1 MIKQLPINDAS
12 LYRNTTTRKNS
23 ATDNVSSSDKPSGK
37 TSVKPVDN
45 LTKERTSTSHSTPQ
59 NTKTKNTKKPS
70 KIAYGALLAFAAV
83 VVGAFLF
90 GTYLGNHSEEPG
102 ASYVPTKSVA
112 KQENKQDTAKDTSK
126 KSEQKQ
132 NNQKKQDKDKMKA
145 SVDSLQNDKGNTE
158 NNSTS
163 RSDNSASPAPQ
174 EPQVDVEGAKA
185 AFNSF
190 VYDAGSGDYQAA
202 YSYVEPKA
210 MSYDDFVYLNKK
222 RKTFSQG
229 ITVTDIHPDGD
240 GNVFFRFTKATG
252 TEGSITMTNDNGW
265 KVLLF
270 SGVYSGID

>member
-1 MIKQLPINDAS
+1 M
-12 LYRNTTTRKNS
+12 
-23 ATDNVSSSDKPSGK
+23 
-37 TSVKPVDN
+37 
-45 LTKERTSTSHSTPQ
+45 
-59 NTKTKNTKKPS
+59 
-70 KIAYGALLAFAAV
+70 
-83 VVGAFLF
+83 GAFLF

-102 ASYVPTKSVA
+102 ASYVPTKSIA
-112 KQENKQDTAKDTSK
+112 NQKDKKDTAKDTLK
-126 KSEQKQ
+126 KPEQKQ
-132 NNQKKQDKDKMKA
+132 NNQKNQDKLKSGSD
-145 SVDSLQNDKGNTE
+145 VDSLQNSTDNTNTVDTTNTD
-158 NNSTS
+158 NNIS
-163 RSDNSASPAPQ
+163 RSSNTASHVYQ
-174 EPQVDVEGAKA
+174 NPQVDVDGAKA